1 MKSSNSNTNN
11 GVVKVMR
18 RTLGAGVT
26 ATVALSAALSVVFAI
41 ALDGCSKSK
50 NNKTEVSSSS
60 VNSSG
65 QISASSSPT
74 PIGYT
79 SKTPRKRTR
88 SAVEHVGMLYN
99 DSASG
104 VSFLYPR
111 EFKQVASRWNSHHS
125 IWQTLSRKL
134 LIVCRLQAPVLL

>member
-1 MKSSNSNTNN
+1 MKSSNSNPNN
-11 GVVKVMR
+11 GVVKAMR
-18 RTLGAGVT
+18 RTLGVGVT

-60 VNSSG
+60 TNSSG
-65 QISASSSPT
+65 QISAPSPT

-79 SKTPRKRTR
+79 TKTPHKRTR
-88 SAVEHVGMLYN
+88 SAVEHVGVLYN
-99 DSASG
+99 DNASG

-111 EFKQVASRWNSHHS
+111 EFKLVTAD
-125 IWQTLSRKL
+125 KEP
-134 LIVCRLQAPVLL
+134 A

>member
-11 GVVKVMR
+11 GVVKAMR

-26 ATVALSAALSVVFAI
+26 ATVVLSAALSVVFAI

-50 NNKTEVSSSS
+50 NNKAEVSSSS

-65 QISASSSPT
+65 QISALPSPS
-74 PIGYT
+74 PIGYVT
-79 SKTPRKRTR
+79 KTPHKRTR
-88 SAVEHVGMLYN
+88 SVVEHVGVLSYS

-104 VSFLYPR
+104 ISFLYPR
-111 EFKQVASRWNSHHS
+111 EYKL
-125 IWQTLSRKL
+125 QTSDKE
-134 LIVCRLQAPVLL
+134 QAAMNYALPGGVPVGG